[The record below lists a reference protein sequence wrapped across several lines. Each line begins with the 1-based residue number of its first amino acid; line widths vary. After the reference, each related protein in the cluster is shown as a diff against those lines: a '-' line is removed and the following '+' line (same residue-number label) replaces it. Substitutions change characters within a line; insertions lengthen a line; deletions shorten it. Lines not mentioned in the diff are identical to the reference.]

1 MRRFIEVYSNY
12 DWALLMAAMALTA
25 LGLLAIYGINI
36 SGGSSDFFQFRK
48 QLIAFGLGLIIA
60 LGAAFVDYR
69 HIRTLSLPIYL
80 AGIVMLI
87 AVLVFGST
95 SRNAGRW
102 FVVGAIS
109 FQPVEIA
116 KVMLGVFLA
125 AYLSRHIHRRLN
137 WSAYIGSLVVSLP
150 YFILVL
156 MQPDFGSAMILVALW
171 FSIILFSGLPKR
183 AWWILLILMVAVSS
197 LVWTVGL
204 RPYQKDR
211 VLSFLNPS
219 LDPHGAS
226 YNVTQARIAIGSG
239 GWLGKGIGEG
249 SQARLRFLPE
259 ASTDFMFAVLGEELG
274 FIGLAITLSLFT
286 FIFYRFIKIA
296 LESSD
301 AFAGILLVG
310 LASIMAL
317 HLIINAGMNMGL
329 LPVTGIPLPFTSAA
343 ASSLISMF
351 TVIGIAESVAVNTRR
366 SFAGVSN

>member
-1 MRRFIEVYSNY
+1 MKRYIEVFANY
-12 DWALLMAAMALTA
+12 DWSLLMAAMALSA

-36 SGGSSDFFQFRK
+36 SGGDSDFFQFRK
-48 QLIAFGLGLIIA
+48 QLIACGLGLGLA

-69 HIRTLSLPIYL
+69 HIKTLSLPIYL
-80 AGIVMLI
+80 AGIVMLV
-87 AVLVFGST
+87 AVLLIGTT

-102 FVVGAIS
+102 FVIGAIS

-125 AYLSRHIHRRLN
+125 TYLSRYVHRRLT
-137 WSAYIGSLVVSLP
+137 WPTFIGSLVVSLP
-150 YFILVL
+150 YFVLVL
-156 MQPDFGSAMILVALW
+156 LQPDFGSAMILIALW
-171 FSIILFSGLPKR
+171 ISIILFSGLPKH
-183 AWWILLILMVAVSS
+183 AWWILLLLMVS
-197 LVWTVGL
+197 LGSLFWTVGL

-211 VLSFLNPS
+211 VLSFLHPAA
-219 LDPHGAS
+219 DPYGAA

-274 FIGLAITLSLFT
+274 FVGLLIVLLLFS
-286 FIFYRFIKIA
+286 FIFYRFIRIA
-296 LESSD
+296 MASAD

-310 LASIMAL
+310 LVSIIAL

-329 LPVTGIPLPFTSAA
+329 LPVTGIPLPFASAA

-351 TVIGIAESVAVNTRR
+351 VIIGIAESIVVSAKQTSVNR
-366 SFAGVSN
+366 